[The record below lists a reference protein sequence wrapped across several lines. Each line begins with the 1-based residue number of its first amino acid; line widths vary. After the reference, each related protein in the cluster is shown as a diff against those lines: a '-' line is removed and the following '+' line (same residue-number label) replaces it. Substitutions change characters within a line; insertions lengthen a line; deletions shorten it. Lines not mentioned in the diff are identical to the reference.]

1 MLPPA
6 MTMDRGMGAGND
18 EARQRLHE
26 FRQHHKGM
34 GWFYRLLDVP
44 YGIEMATSDVA
55 RFSTPAAITAALIFD
70 SLIALIFGL
79 IWWRYDLMSTWTTLD
94 PLATGLTTAA
104 NTLLTGLKLPPQVGA
119 VVGWVVATLI
129 RVAVTLGPSIIQF
142 RMPYDASRHDAAWL
156 ALWGTAIFDMG
167 TDSVDI
173 RTDVPT
179 FFGWLQGAATN
190 ADSAVWVSLIAL
202 GLVLVVIRNRQW
214 PLWAGLIAVS
224 VACLGWGQA
233 GNVVFW
239 ANVGFW
245 TIFASFAA
253 QSLFFIYAAKVMMLV
268 WKRQALA
275 RVAA

>member
-190 ADSAVWVSLIAL
+190 ADSAAL
-202 GLVLVVIRNRQW
+202 GRADCRERRLPWMGPGRQRGVLGQRRLLDHLRQLRGPVALLHLRREGDDARLEASGPGTRGRLV
-214 PLWAGLIAVS
+214 GS
-224 VACLGWGQA
+224 
-233 GNVVFW
+233 
-239 ANVGFW
+239 
-245 TIFASFAA
+245 
-253 QSLFFIYAAKVMMLV
+253 
-268 WKRQALA
+268 
-275 RVAA
+275 